1 MPSHCAFRVGR
12 LFGFFLVGTLVFL
25 TASPAPSPVH
35 AAETC
40 PCFAAE
46 EISQVCESI
55 GEEQTYG
62 PSRGWGGLIETE
74 GAAIECSSRDRGEGA
89 FFEVDARPMKFSA
102 MICTKIISRGTQDDV
117 LQTEGIFEEHLV
129 ACRQQLERAA
139 DLLGGLKFLRFER

>member
-1 MPSHCAFRVGR
+1 MSSHYASRVGR
-12 LFGFFLVGTLVFL
+12 LLGFFLVGALVFL
-25 TASPAPSPVH
+25 TASAPSPTH

-46 EISQVCESI
+46 EISKVCGSI

-89 FFEVDARPMKFSA
+89 YFEVDARPMDFSA

-117 LQTEGIFEEHLV
+117 RQTEGIFEEHLL

-139 DLLGGLKFLRFER
+139 DLLGGLKLLRFER